1 MNDSRRAYSGQ
12 VQRGAG
18 MLLDAIAGV
27 QQTTETGNS
36 TMHRSV
42 LAAVLLVASSTLAN
56 AHDWNGYYGSGDI
69 DARRAHQLRRIEEG
83 RRSGQLTWGEYRYLR
98 REQAQIA
105 ADERR
110 AKADGYLSSYER
122 RRLNRELDQSSSD
135 IHRLKH
141 NDRTAWWRRWQD

>member
-1 MNDSRRAYSGQ
+1 VALPFSLLQSPGFRKTAERR
-12 VQRGAG
+12 
-18 MLLDAIAGV
+18 
-27 QQTTETGNS
+27 NS

-42 LAAVLLVASSTLAN
+42 LAAALLVASSTLAS
-56 AHDWNGYYGSGDI
+56 AHDWSGNYGTGDI
-69 DARRAHQLRRIEEG
+69 DARRANQTRRIEEG

-110 AKADGYLSSYER
+110 AKADGYISSYER

-135 IHRLKH
+135 IHRLRH
-141 NDRTAWWRRWQD
+141 NDRVDWSYR